1 MNRLNSRNILFD
13 GGILIIAG
21 MLGFAGVGLGWF
33 FYEAAPIGNGF
44 VAKYLCSS
52 TFISKRNPETVFTED
67 IAPVNPLAKIVE
79 YKIDSENKS
88 VTSDSFGLLKMKA
101 IYREGCGCSLVI
113 GTTEEQMRAQKLVEP
128 GFEKTRLKHRDDLS
142 WPMGSGGPVDGQR
155 MGIDMATLEKA
166 IDAAFSEPGPDN
178 PRKTRVVVIVHNGK
192 LIAERY
198 APGFNKEM
206 PLLGWSMSKSI
217 TNSLVGILVKE
228 GKLDV
233 MQPAP
238 VKEWQRED
246 DPRRRITLDQLLR
259 MSSGLKF
266 EEVYAP
272 LFDATYMLYGSYDF
286 AAYAAGKPLETEPDG
301 KWYYS
306 SGTANII
313 ARIVRQTV
321 ETEYQYYY
329 RFLYE
334 KLFNKIGMYSAV
346 MEPDSSGTF
355 VGSSYTFATA
365 RDWARFGLLFLQDGT
380 WQGERILPEGWVTY
394 TTTPTPKAAKGEYGA
409 HFWLNAGNTEDPE
422 DRKWPRSPRDAY
434 AAMGFQEQKVIVI
447 PSRKLV
453 LVRFGATSDRDAW
466 DTDEFIKSVLEAF
479 PL

>member
-1 MNRLNSRNILFD
+1 MNRWVKRNHLFD

-21 MLGFAGVGLGWF
+21 IAGIAGIGLSWF
-33 FYEAAPIGNGF
+33 FFKAAPVGNGF

-52 TFISKRNPETVFTED
+52 TFISKRNPETVFAED
-67 IAPVNPLAKIVE
+67 IAPVNPLAKMVT
-79 YKIDSENKS
+79 YKINSRDKS
-88 VTSDSFGLLKMKA
+88 VTTDSFGLFERKA

-113 GTTEEQMRAQKLVEP
+113 ETTEEEMRNQKLVEP
-128 GFEKTRLKHRDDLS
+128 EFGKIRPKHRGDLP
-142 WPMGSGGPVDGQR
+142 WPLGNQGPVNSQS
-155 MGIDMATLEKA
+155 MGIDMEKLEKA
-166 IDAAFSEPGPDN
+166 IDAAFSEPDPEN
-178 PRKTRVVVIVHNGK
+178 PRKTRAVVIVYNDK

-233 MQPAP
+233 MQTAP
-238 VKEWQRED
+238 VPEWQKDNDQRGQ
-246 DPRRRITLDQLLR
+246 ITIDQLLR

-272 LFDATYMLYGSYDF
+272 LYDATHMLYGSYNF
-286 AAYAAGKPLETEPDG
+286 AVYAAGKPLETEPDG

-313 ARIVRQTV
+313 ARIVRQTA
-321 ETEYQYYY
+321 EKEYKYYY
-329 RFLYE
+329 SFLYDQ
-334 KLFNKIGMYSAV
+334 LFDKIGMYSAV

-355 VGSSYTFATA
+355 VGSSYTFATP
-365 RDWARFGLLFLQDGT
+365 RDWARFGLLFLQDGL
-380 WQGERILPEGWVTY
+380 WQGERILPEGWVKY
-394 TTTPTPKAAKGEYGA
+394 STTPTPGATRGEYGA
-409 HFWLNAGNTEDPE
+409 HFWLNAGTKGEPT
-422 DRKWPRSPRDAY
+422 DRRWPRAPRDAY
-434 AAMGFQEQKVIVI
+434 AALGFQEQKVIVI

-453 LVRFGATSDRDAW
+453 LVRFGATSDREAW
-466 DTDEFIKSVLEAF
+466 DTDEFIKNVLEAF
-479 PL
+479 PT